1 MNIEPKGRPFTHAG
15 IIINKNLK
23 NHFRYRF
30 LMKRK
35 DSTSDKKYMS
45 DVSLSQELTSALLTD
60 IHLIRDRHC
69 YMEYMT
75 HGTRFELV
83 SSVYTGRYK
92 WNGVSCYH
100 EQIIT
105 MRDNENNIEYVFN
118 TNDRFQE
125 VGLNNIPKAK
135 VKTLNYEDIDF
146 SKASLIEANYPINDE
161 EPKEA
166 TMTQSKDEKI
176 CWRLSEMKTQEVK
189 TEKMDISSLNTDLI
203 KRLFPKLAP
212 NLSGEIMAQLITD
225 LGSNLKNYRDD
236 NELQKMKQEV
246 EVEEKILNEK
256 KKMLD
261 FCSI

>member
-1 MNIEPKGRPFTHAG
+1 MSNEPKGRPFTHAG

-23 NHFRYRF
+23 NNFRYRF

-35 DSTSDKKYMS
+35 DSTSDKKFMS
-45 DVSLSQELTSALLTD
+45 DVSLSQELTVAVLSD
-60 IHLIRDRHC
+60 IYILRDRHC
-69 YMEYMT
+69 YMEYKT
-75 HGTRFELV
+75 YGTRFELV
-83 SSVYTGRYK
+83 SSVYTGISK
-92 WNGVSCYH
+92 WNGINRYY

-161 EPKEA
+161 ESKEA
-166 TMTQSKDEKI
+166 IMTQSEDEKS

-189 TEKMDISSLNTDLI
+189 TEKMDIFSLNTDLI
-203 KRLFPKLAP
+203 KRLFPRLAP
-212 NLSGEIMAQLITD
+212 HLSSEIMAQLITD

-246 EVEEKILNEK
+246 EIEEKILNEK